1 MVEHTKKYKKK
12 ILIGFLIITIPCIL
26 LAFPDI
32 EGSDNR
38 RLLIAVDLFPSF
50 LASDKNIH
58 NKIDI
63 DDKLHVVIAY
73 QYDQQ
78 TAEDMAQRLKNL
90 GKIRGIP
97 LTVKSLTVNDIEHS
111 NNEKIAGI
119 FISESMIPL
128 KPIINKSIVNQ
139 FIVFSP
145 FEGDVEKGATGGLY
159 INEKILPYIN
169 INTMN
174 LAKINMKSFFLRVSK
189 KYE

>member
-78 TAEDMAQRLKNL
+78 IAEDMAQRLKNL

-159 INEKILPYIN
+159 ITEKILPYIN

>member
-159 INEKILPYIN
+159 ITEKILPYIN